1 MTQTDPVSLL
11 KKLTEIESP
20 SKREGKL
27 ASFIANYLKNLGYKP
42 TIEYSNVL
50 LSPEKEFIVTTH
62 LDTFKV
68 LSTFSF
74 DGEYAYGTGV
84 SDAKASIVAIL
95 LALERIDAKEL
106 NFGVTFFCDEE
117 EGGSGSENF
126 CKLYKPKMAI
136 ILEPTNMRIANV
148 QYGGLELRV
157 KAKGVSAHGATPEM
171 GSNAVEKCIIT
182 AYNLLTSIKDAVVS
196 VQYFK
201 GGDPEDY
208 VIPDE
213 CEMRVELFFK
223 PEVKAES
230 MLTRVKELLPQ
241 NGFEIIVKEAYDGF
255 ISRRASALLEKAMK
269 KVGCQI
275 EFSDMPSWTD
285 AVNLYKHA
293 NCDSAIF
300 GPGELHLC
308 HTKRERVRIK
318 DIELTADVLIAL
330 NDLLTAETC
339 L

>member
-1 MTQTDPVSLL
+1 MIDDSNRSSFSS

-20 SKREGKL
+20 SK
-27 ASFIANYLKNLGYKP
+27 
-42 TIEYSNVL
+42 YSNVL
-50 LSPEKEFIVTTH
+50 LSPEKEIIVTTH

-68 LSTFSF
+68 LLTFSF
-74 DGEYAYGTGV
+74 DGVYAYGTGV

-157 KAKGVSAHGATPEM
+157 KAKGVPAHGATPEM
-171 GSNAVEKCIIT
+171 GNNAVEKRIIT
-182 AYNLLTSIKDAVVS
+182 AYNLLTSIKAAVVS

-213 CEMRVELFFK
+213 CEMRVELFFN
-223 PEVKAES
+223 PDVKAEF

-241 NGFEIIVKEAYDGF
+241 NEFEIIVKEAYNGF
-255 ISRRASALLEKAMK
+255 IGGRASALLEKAMK

-285 AVNLYKHA
+285 AVNLCKHA

-300 GPGELHLC
+300 
-308 HTKRERVRIK
+308 
-318 DIELTADVLIAL
+318 
-330 NDLLTAETC
+330 
-339 L
+339 

>member
-1 MTQTDPVSLL
+1 MNRIDALYLL
-11 KKLTEIESP
+11 EKLTRIESP
-20 SKREGKL
+20 PKREEEL
-27 ASFIANYLKNLGYKP
+27 ASFITNYLKNLGYNSFM
-42 TIEYSNVL
+42 EYSNVL
-50 LSPEKEFIVTTH
+50 LSPEKECIVTTH

-84 SDAKASIVAIL
+84 CDAKASIAAIL
-95 LALERIDAKEL
+95 LALESINAREL
-106 NFGVTFFCDEE
+106 NFGVAFFCDEE

-126 CKLYKPKMAI
+126 CRVYKPKMAI
-136 ILEPTNMRIANV
+136 ILEPTNMTIANV

-157 KAKGVSAHGATPEM
+157 KAKGVSAHGAAPTM
-171 GSNAVEKCIIT
+171 GDNAVEKCIIT
-182 AYNLLTSIKDAVVS
+182 AHNLLTNIKDAFVS

-213 CEMRVELFFK
+213 CEMRIELFFK
-223 PEVKAES
+223 PDVKAES
-230 MLTRVKELLPQ
+230 MLARVKELLPQ
-241 NGFEIIVKEAYDGF
+241 TEFEITVKEAYDGF
-255 ISRRASALLEKAMK
+255 ISRRASTLLEKAMK
-269 KVGCQI
+269 KLGCQI

-285 AVNLYKHA
+285 AVNLYKQA
-293 NCDSAIF
+293 NCDSVIF

-318 DIELTADVLIAL
+318 DVELAADVLITL
-330 NDLLTAETC
+330 NDLLTAESC